1 MRLEHA
7 QIRNFKAIRDL
18 SLSFLSASGD
28 PRALTLLLG
37 DNGSGKT
44 TALQAIA
51 LTLSLAARRIGEP
64 AQLEWQGFLAER
76 VGSQGPSRIELVL
89 WFDDEEVKTTRALFE
104 AWIPQQHPETR
115 HRFAAPGDLKRVELI
130 YENGALS
137 SPQGPDALSQFLG
150 RYFIR
155 DLLKTDET
163 AGAHYS
169 KVGDVF
175 WFDQNRSLDTT
186 GRDLSWAKHGVNGLR
201 HELIQW
207 YAYHTSKRVVPPSDN
222 LQKLTDMF
230 GRFFPGARFVGI
242 EPRRASSAGSF
253 ESYFLI
259 QRGDHVYDIA
269 EMSSG
274 EQAIFPILYEF
285 ARRDIARS
293 VVLIDELE
301 LHLHPPL
308 QQMLLSALRTISPNC
323 QFIVTTHSP
332 YLEEATPDEFEIRL
346 PGGRRCL

>member
-7 QIRNFKAIRDL
+7 QIENFKALREL
-18 SLSFLSASGD
+18 SLSFVAASGD

-51 LTLSLAARRIGEP
+51 LTLSLATRRLDEP
-64 AQLEWQGFLAER
+64 ADLDWQGFLAER
-76 VGSQGPSRIELVL
+76 VGSLGPSRVELTVL
-89 WFDDEEVKTTRALFE
+89 FDDDELTTTQALFG
-104 AWIPQQHPETR
+104 AWIAQQPPEIR
-115 HRFAAPGDLKRVELI
+115 HHFATPGDAKRVNLV
-130 YENGALS
+130 YENGTLR
-137 SPQGPDALSQFLG
+137 SPQGAGAISQFLG

-155 DLLKTDET
+155 GLLKTQ
-163 AGAHYS
+163 GAARS
-169 KVGDVF
+169 SFASVGDVF
-175 WFDQNRSLDTT
+175 WFDQNRNLATLGTEGET
-186 GRDLSWAKHGVNGLR
+186 GINRLR
-201 HELIQW
+201 NHLVRW
-207 YAYHTSKRVVPPSDN
+207 YAYHTSERVSPATDY
-222 LQKLTDMF
+222 LQKLENMF
-230 GRFFPGARFVGI
+230 ARFFPGARFVGT
-242 EPRRASSAGSF
+242 EPRRGVFSLGDF
-253 ESYFLI
+253 DSYFLI
-259 QRGDHVYDIA
+259 ERGDHVYDIA

-274 EQAIFPILYEF
+274 EQAIFPMLYEF
-285 ARRDIARS
+285 ARLDIARS

-308 QQMLLSALRTISPNC
+308 QQMLLSALRTIGPDC

>member
-51 LTLSLAARRIGEP
+51 LTLSLATRRISAP
-64 AQLEWQGFLAER
+64 ADLEWQGFLAER
-76 VGSQGPSRIELVL
+76 VGSLGPSRIELAVH
-89 WFDDEEVKTTRALFE
+89 FEDDELKTTRSLFD
-104 AWIPQQHPETR
+104 AWIPQQPLEIQ
-115 HRFAAPGDLKRVELI
+115 HRYTAPGDLNRVELI
-130 YENGALS
+130 YEKGALS
-137 SPQGPDALSQFLG
+137 SPQGPGAVSQFLG
-150 RYFIR
+150 RHFIR
-155 DLLKTDET
+155 DLSKADES
-163 AGAHYS
+163 ARDS
-169 KVGDVF
+169 FSQVGDVF
-175 WFDQNRSLDTT
+175 WFDQNRNPTTT
-186 GRDLSWAKHGVNGLR
+186 GIELAWDVGISRLR
-201 HELIQW
+201 SELIQW
-207 YAYHTSKRVVPPSDN
+207 YAYHTSKRVVPANDY
-222 LQKLTDMF
+222 LQKLEDMF
-230 GRFFPGARFVGI
+230 TRFFPGTRFVGI
-242 EPRRASSAGSF
+242 EPREVFSLGDF

-259 QRGDHVYDIA
+259 QRDDRVYDIA

-274 EQAIFPILYEF
+274 EQAIFPLLHEF
-285 ARRDIARS
+285 ARRSIARS

-308 QQMLLSALRTISPNC
+308 QQMLLSALRAIGPDC